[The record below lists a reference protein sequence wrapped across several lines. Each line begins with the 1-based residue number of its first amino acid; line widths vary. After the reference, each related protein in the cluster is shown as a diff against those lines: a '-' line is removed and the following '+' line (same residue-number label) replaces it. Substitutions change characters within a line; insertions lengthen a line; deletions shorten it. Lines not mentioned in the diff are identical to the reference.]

1 MLRFIFLSFWMF
13 ITLSALTRCS
23 TIQSDN
29 ETSYNKKLDLYT
41 AILKDSSENTE
52 FWDSLAVEFVGTP
65 NFNLRKPEY
74 VIIHHTAQTSC
85 EETKK
90 KFTDPAS
97 AVSAH
102 YVICKDGTVTHMLND
117 YLRAWHAGASTWEGN
132 HDVNSSSIGI
142 ELDNNGFEAFP
153 DPQLRSLLTLLSRL
167 QTKYKIPP
175 YNFIGHSDVSTN
187 KTDPNQAFPWKTL
200 ANKGFGLWYD
210 DSLKAPLAFDIKA
223 SLKLIGYNVS
233 DMNAAII
240 AFKRHFIQTNID
252 TSLSRTEK
260 AILHNLAEKA
270 LYK

>member
-1 MLRFIFLSFWMF
+1 MPRFIFLSFWMF
-13 ITLSALTRCS
+13 ITSSVLTRCS
-23 TIQSDN
+23 TIQQDN
-29 ETSYNKKLDLYT
+29 QTSYKKKLEYYT
-41 AILKDSSENTE
+41 AILKDSSDNAE
-52 FWDSLAVEFVGTP
+52 FLDSLAIEFVGTP

-85 EETKK
+85 EETIKK
-90 KFTDPAS
+90 ITDPAS
-97 AVSAH
+97 MVSAH
-102 YVICKDGTVTHMLND
+102 YLICKDGTVTHMLND
-117 YLRAWHAGASTWEGN
+117 YLRAWHAGVSEWEGD

-142 ELDNNGFEAFP
+142 ELDNNGFEVFP
-153 DPQLRSLLTLLSRL
+153 DPQLRSLLTLLYRL
-167 QTKYKIPP
+167 QTKYKIHP

-187 KTDPNQAFPWKTL
+187 KTDPNATFPWKTL

-210 DSLKAPLAFDIKA
+210 DSLKAPPAFDIRT

-252 TSLSRTEK
+252 TSLGRSEK